1 VKHSKIVWAYI
12 LFIIGSGIFL
22 LNQIRPEFT
31 WATVQGILIFSALSL
46 VAEATPVRLPRGEG
60 SVSIGFVFIFASIL
74 IFGAGV
80 GAWVAAL
87 GTISIK
93 EVKGEIS
100 IEKTL
105 FNRAQLAIC
114 AGIAGLV
121 YVGLGGVPGS
131 IQLPQGIIPMIASS
145 AVYMLLNISIM
156 VGVMALAQGISP
168 LGMWMVNFR
177 WLTMNYLMLAP
188 LGVLI
193 SNVYLNIGLI
203 GVLAF
208 MLPLFLARHS
218 FQRYIDMQ
226 DVYLSTVTALATS
239 IDAKDPYTKGHSD
252 RVNQYTLKM
261 ARQLK
266 LPEDQLDM
274 LQYMS
279 LLHDIGKIGIKDSV
293 LNKPGKLTEE
303 EFDEIKKHPE
313 VGYRIISEIK
323 YLSKSAEVVRHHHER
338 YNGMGYPSGLIG
350 EKIPLGSRIISVADA
365 YDAMTTE
372 RPYKKAMTHEEALL
386 ELNRCSGTQFDP
398 RVVKAFIEVF
408 GDPESMAKG
417 KNR

>member
-1 VKHSKIVWAYI
+1 MKHSKIVWAYI

-408 GDPESMAKG
+408 GGP
-417 KNR
+417 

>member
-1 VKHSKIVWAYI
+1 
-12 LFIIGSGIFL
+12 

>member
-1 VKHSKIVWAYI
+1 
-12 LFIIGSGIFL
+12 
-22 LNQIRPEFT
+22 
-31 WATVQGILIFSALSL
+31 
-46 VAEATPVRLPRGEG
+46 
-60 SVSIGFVFIFASIL
+60 
-74 IFGAGV
+74 
-80 GAWVAAL
+80 
-87 GTISIK
+87 
-93 EVKGEIS
+93 
-100 IEKTL
+100 
-105 FNRAQLAIC
+105 
-114 AGIAGLV
+114 
-121 YVGLGGVPGS
+121 
-131 IQLPQGIIPMIASS
+131 
-145 AVYMLLNISIM
+145 
-156 VGVMALAQGISP
+156 
-168 LGMWMVNFR
+168 
-177 WLTMNYLMLAP
+177 MLAP

-408 GDPESMAKG
+408 GGP
-417 KNR
+417 

>member
-1 VKHSKIVWAYI
+1 
-12 LFIIGSGIFL
+12 

-408 GDPESMAKG
+408 GGP
-417 KNR
+417 

>member
-1 VKHSKIVWAYI
+1 MKHSKIVWAYI